1 MTDITEL
8 QRRITAALDRIGNGM
23 DRVANSADAGLAE
36 ALEAERMANAQL
48 EERVRAIKET
58 QETTVATLEAEVA
71 SLRDALAA
79 TDADLQQVRGVN
91 AELRGSNAALRSA
104 NAEGLA
110 DAELVN
116 AALQVELDALR
127 ALQAGDRA
135 EMDRVLATIAPM
147 LEETAN
153 A

>member
-8 QRRITAALDRIGNGM
+8 QRRITAALDRIGTGVNRMG
-23 DRVANSADAGLAE
+23 APADPGLAD

-71 SLRDALAA
+71 SLRNALAA
-79 TDADLQQVRGVN
+79 TDADLQQVRSVN
-91 AELRGSNAALRSA
+91 AELRASNAALRSA

-116 AALQVELDALR
+116 AALQVELDALK

-135 EMDRVLATIAPM
+135 EIDRVLATIEPM
-147 LEETAN
+147 LEETAH

>member
-8 QRRITAALDRIGNGM
+8 ERRITAALDRIGNGV
-23 DRVANSADAGLAE
+23 DRMAGGADAGLAE

-58 QETTVATLEAEVA
+58 QETTVATLEQEVA

-79 TDADLQQVRGVN
+79 TDADLQQVRSVN
-91 AELRGSNAALRSA
+91 AELRASNAALRDA

-110 DAELVN
+110 DASMVN
-116 AALQVELDALR
+116 TALQAELEAVK

-135 EMDRVLATIAPM
+135 EVDRVLATIEPM
-147 LEETAN
+147 LEESAN